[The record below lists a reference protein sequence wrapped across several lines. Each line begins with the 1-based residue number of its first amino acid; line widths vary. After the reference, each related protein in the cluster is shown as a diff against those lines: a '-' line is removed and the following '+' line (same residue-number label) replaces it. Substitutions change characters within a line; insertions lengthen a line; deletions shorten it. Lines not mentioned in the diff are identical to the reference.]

1 MSAEGRELCAITAA
15 ACREDG
21 DGGMAASTQVRG
33 LGEFLFER
41 KGGGEVWDKVNWS
54 PRLPVLGERRLRQ
67 PEIHGGYLFS
77 KGRCCCLPYIVH
89 GVDVSIPRSIR
100 E

>member
-15 ACREDG
+15 ACREHR

-41 KGGGEVWDKVNWS
+41 KGGGGKCGT
-54 PRLPVLGERRLRQ
+54 R
-67 PEIHGGYLFS
+67 
-77 KGRCCCLPYIVH
+77 
-89 GVDVSIPRSIR
+89 
-100 E
+100 

>member
-33 LGEFLFER
+33 LGEFFFER
-41 KGGGEVWDKVNWS
+41 KGGAYFFF
-54 PRLPVLGERRLRQ
+54 PVFTSLYPGVGFWVPDRRQLN
-67 PEIHGGYLFS
+67 
-77 KGRCCCLPYIVH
+77 C
-89 GVDVSIPRSIR
+89 
-100 E
+100 